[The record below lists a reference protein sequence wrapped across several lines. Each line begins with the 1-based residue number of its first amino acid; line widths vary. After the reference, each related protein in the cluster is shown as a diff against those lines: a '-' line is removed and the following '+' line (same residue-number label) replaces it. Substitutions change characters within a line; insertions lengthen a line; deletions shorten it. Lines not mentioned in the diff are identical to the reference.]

1 VNVTSG
7 LTLSIALR
15 AMSRPGMR
23 SYGLR
28 LRAPREA
35 FVFKDSCLTECQG
48 RFEDASS
55 V

>member
-15 AMSRPGMR
+15 AMSRPGMLVGAVALLR
-23 SYGLR
+23 PYELR

-35 FVFKDSCLTECQG
+35 FVSKDSSWYRCT
-48 RFEDASS
+48 
-55 V
+55 